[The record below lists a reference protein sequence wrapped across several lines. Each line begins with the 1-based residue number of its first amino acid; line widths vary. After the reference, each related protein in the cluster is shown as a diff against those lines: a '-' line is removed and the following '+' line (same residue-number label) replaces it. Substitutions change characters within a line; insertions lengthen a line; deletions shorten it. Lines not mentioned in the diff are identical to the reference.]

1 MFFKIKEYIIATIK
15 IRNEDEISIMEVNNI
30 IVKFIKL
37 EEYKFYK
44 KVIIIIKKIE
54 LGKAK
59 DKKKIYV

>member
-1 MFFKIKEYIIATIK
+1 
-15 IRNEDEISIMEVNNI
+15 MEVNNI